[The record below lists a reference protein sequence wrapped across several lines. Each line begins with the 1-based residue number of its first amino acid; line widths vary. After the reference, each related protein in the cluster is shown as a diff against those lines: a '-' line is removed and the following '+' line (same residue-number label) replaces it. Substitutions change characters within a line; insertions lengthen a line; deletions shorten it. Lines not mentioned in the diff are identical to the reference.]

1 MSQKYVHATWNG
13 QSYWH
18 GTSTIFLKSI
28 RKTGL
33 GAINPSRDWKLL
45 DLLTFLYNEII
56 RLKIDHEVFDI
67 HRASI
72 AAAVSQSTLDYG
84 DLKLNFQHDGVYI
97 SASSIRAATYACEN
111 HVGSELL
118 QKCMVLLSILISTG
132 TEPEIPKELDILQLR
147 QYLNVPAKPIMIEIR
162 QVADSDLQFEDGTD
176 AAEKLSDLREVFP
189 RLPIPQQFE
198 KLQFY
203 NFRLL
208 KPVPPELLHI
218 YEVDFEGSVQT
229 RDFQFY
235 LTRIR

>member
-1 MSQKYVHATWNG
+1 MSQKYVHASWNG

-18 GTSTIFLKSI
+18 GTSTIFLESI

-45 DLLTFLYNEII
+45 ELLAFLYNEII
-56 RLKIDHEVFDI
+56 TLKINNEVFEI
-67 HRASI
+67 HRVSI
-72 AAAVSQSTLDYG
+72 AAAISQSTLDYG
-84 DLKLNFQHDGVYI
+84 DIKLNFQHDGVYI

-132 TEPEIPKELDILQLR
+132 NEPEIPKELDILQIR
-147 QYLNVPAKPIMIEIR
+147 QYLSVAAKPIMIEIR
-162 QVADSDLQFEDGTD
+162 EVPDSDLLFEDGTD
-176 AAEKLSDLREVFP
+176 AAEKLSDLRDVFAK
-189 RLPIPQQFE
+189 LPIPQQFE

-208 KPVPPELLHI
+208 KPVQPALLYI
-218 YEVDFEGSVQT
+218 YDVDFEGSVKT